1 MKRRTKIVC
10 TLGPAVD
17 SKEAIKA
24 LIDAGMN
31 VARLNCSHGDWVAKA
46 RWIEW
51 IRELSSDCAPVAI
64 LADLQGPKFRIGDLE
79 GGMVELQIG
88 QSLVIGPEPGAT
100 IPISQDEI
108 VAAMAP
114 NGRILLGD
122 GIVELR
128 IGERKGRNYSAK
140 VVSAGVVK
148 SRQGITLVGKH
159 FDVPALTAKDLL
171 DVREAAA
178 HKVDFLA
185 LSYVKNGSDLRDLR
199 RAVER
204 LDGGIKLCA
213 KIETREAIRNLDEI
227 LRVAD
232 VVMVARGDLGL
243 QMDLEEVPLAQK
255 RIIERCTQAG
265 CPVITAT
272 QMLESMMENPR
283 PTRAETTDIANAI
296 LDGTDALMLSGETA
310 SGMYPIDCVKTMVR
324 IAEKAETAFD
334 RERIERE
341 FHDRANSVN
350 HTEAVAHAVADLTA
364 LLKPQ
369 AIITTTAS
377 GQTPR
382 LVSKFRP
389 RAQILCASYDERTHR
404 QMAVVWGVESITIEV
419 HATADDTIA
428 AAIDAFLRRKRLKIG
443 DLVIV
448 TAGVPAGK
456 PGNTN
461 LILTQVV
468 Q

>member
-17 SKEAIKA
+17 SKEAIKG
-24 LIDAGMN
+24 LTDAGMN
-31 VARLNCSHGDWVAKA
+31 VARLNCSHGDWATKA
-46 RWIEW
+46 RWIQW
-51 IRELSSDCAPVAI
+51 IRELSSECAPVAV

-88 QSLVIGPEPGAT
+88 QSLVIGPDDGAT
-100 IPISQDEI
+100 IPISQPEI
-108 VAAMAP
+108 VAALGP
-114 NGRILLGD
+114 NGRLLLGD
-122 GIVELR
+122 GIVELK
-128 IGERKGRNYSAK
+128 IGDRKGKNFTAK
-140 VVSAGVVK
+140 VVSAGIVK
-148 SRQGITLVGKH
+148 SKQGVTLVGKH

-171 DVREAAA
+171 DVREAAQ
-178 HKVDFLA
+178 HGVDFLA
-185 LSYVKNGSDLRDLR
+185 LSYVKNGSDMRDLR

-204 LDGGIKLCA
+204 LDAGIKLCA
-213 KIETREAIRNLDEI
+213 KIETREAIKNLDEI
-227 LRVAD
+227 LRVSD

-243 QMDLEEVPLAQK
+243 QMELEDVPLAQK
-255 RIIERCTQAG
+255 RIIERCTHAG

-272 QMLESMMENPR
+272 QMLESMIENPR

-296 LDGTDALMLSGETA
+296 LDGTDALMLSAETA
-310 SGMYPIDCVKTMVR
+310 SGMYPFECVKTMVR
-324 IAEKAETAFD
+324 IAERAETAFD
-334 RERIERE
+334 RERLERE
-341 FHDRANSVN
+341 FHERANSVN

-389 RAQILCASYDERTHR
+389 KAPILCASYDEKVNR
-404 QMAVVWGVESITIEV
+404 QMAIVWGVESITIPV
-419 HATADDTIA
+419 HVTADDTIA
-428 AAIDAFLRRKRLKIG
+428 GAIDAFLRRKRLKIG